1 MHQEPNQF
9 AISSIQ
15 ISFCLVLHK
24 LHLVV
29 TIVLSSSW
37 IRKLRV
43 TITHREMNI
52 YISHIVNTIYNQG
65 GLIMVTKWKGFLW
78 TTCIETGH
86 NFFIRGWWIYGYPC
100 FSFILG
106 YLSKALVTMLKEKKW
121 RQLIWCC
128 INTILVTKSCP
139 SNCGHLYYNMIIRL
153 SW

>member
-65 GLIMVTKWKGFLW
+65 GLIMVTK
-78 TTCIETGH
+78 
-86 NFFIRGWWIYGYPC
+86 
-100 FSFILG
+100 
-106 YLSKALVTMLKEKKW
+106 
-121 RQLIWCC
+121 
-128 INTILVTKSCP
+128 
-139 SNCGHLYYNMIIRL
+139 
-153 SW
+153 